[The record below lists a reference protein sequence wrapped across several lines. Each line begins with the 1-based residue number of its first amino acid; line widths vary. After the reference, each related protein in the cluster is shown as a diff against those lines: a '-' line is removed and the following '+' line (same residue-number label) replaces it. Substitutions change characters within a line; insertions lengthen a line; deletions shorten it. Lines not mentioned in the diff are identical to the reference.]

1 MRRKEGLE
9 EKGRFGA
16 ERKKE
21 GRECVCEYECEYVSE
36 YVCEYVWWG
45 EYERERS
52 WRIDIGLVWFGR
64 FIIYFSSIPLK
75 LEPV

>member
-36 YVCEYVWWG
+36 YVYGRECMGECVRVCVVGGVWKRKELEDRYWF
-45 EYERERS
+45 
-52 WRIDIGLVWFGR
+52 GLVW
-64 FIIYFSSIPLK
+64 
-75 LEPV
+75 

>member
-52 WRIDIGLVWFGR
+52 
-64 FIIYFSSIPLK
+64 
-75 LEPV
+75 

>member
-16 ERKKE
+16 ERKKD
-21 GRECVCEYECEYVSE
+21 GRECVCE

-52 WRIDIGLVWFGR
+52 WRIDIGFVWFGR